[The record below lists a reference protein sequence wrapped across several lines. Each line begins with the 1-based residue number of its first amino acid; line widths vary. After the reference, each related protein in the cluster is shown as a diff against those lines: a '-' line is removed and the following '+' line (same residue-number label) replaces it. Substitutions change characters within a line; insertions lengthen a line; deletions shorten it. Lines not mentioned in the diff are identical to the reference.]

1 MVAVATE
8 KKIKILIQ
16 STLGIINLKVQTFLC
31 PIMYNILA
39 SSDKI
44 NIFQI
49 FGKHST
55 GNNCCQ

>member
-8 KKIKILIQ
+8 KQNIKILIQ

-44 NIFQI
+44 NKN
-49 FGKHST
+49 KHFSDFWET
-55 GNNCCQ
+55 Q